1 MEPPYTI
8 VTPYYVTLERFD
20 FERLDTTWHWRTR
33 RDTEKYVKYV
43 DKYVTLE
50 TRVADLWAHLT
61 EMLSILQKYGA
72 FVKTWGQFRDS
83 HVQIV
88 VYTTTCKWLSL
99 H

>member
-1 MEPPYTI
+1 MEPPFTI

-61 EMLSILQKYGA
+61 EMFESFAEISGCENMGA
-72 FVKTWGQFRDS
+72 IPR
-83 HVQIV
+83 
-88 VYTTTCKWLSL
+88 
-99 H
+99 